1 MPKFGMLTNPRLNI
15 VKEIEEII
23 KLNFDFVEIGI
34 EGPGGDPR
42 ILMKEKEKILKLL
55 KQNNIPTV
63 GHTPWYIELG
73 TEYENVRKE
82 LIKECKKMIDVASKL
97 KIPII
102 NFHSHSRGLFYTSP
116 RHKKKIL
123 DNFVESLKEL
133 VNYGKRKNVQIMM
146 ENAGDVSEITSI
158 EDMEYI
164 FDKVDGLKV
173 HVDFGHLFIFNDMKE
188 IRKFVLDY
196 KNRIEHIHIHDN
208 DGIFDKHLPL
218 GKGDL
223 DYREIVKILKE
234 INYDKTITLEVFTS
248 KKDAVESRELIKK
261 MWMK

>member
-1 MPKFGMLTNPRLNI
+1 
-15 VKEIEEII
+15 
-23 KLNFDFVEIGI
+23 
-34 EGPGGDPR
+34 
-42 ILMKEKEKILKLL
+42 
-55 KQNNIPTV
+55 
-63 GHTPWYIELG
+63 
-73 TEYENVRKE
+73 
-82 LIKECKKMIDVASKL
+82 
-97 KIPII
+97 
-102 NFHSHSRGLFYTSP
+102 
-116 RHKKKIL
+116 
-123 DNFVESLKEL
+123 
-133 VNYGKRKNVQIMM
+133 
-146 ENAGDVSEITSI
+146 
-158 EDMEYI
+158 MEYI